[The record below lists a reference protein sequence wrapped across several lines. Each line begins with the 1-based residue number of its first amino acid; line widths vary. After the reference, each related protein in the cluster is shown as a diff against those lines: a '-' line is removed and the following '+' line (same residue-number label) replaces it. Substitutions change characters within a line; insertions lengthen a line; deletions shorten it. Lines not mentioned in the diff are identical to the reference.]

1 MIIFLLKWEE
11 TWKHKRKVEKL
22 QNDHN
27 ADKSSVTENNTKYNV
42 SD

>member
-11 TWKHKRKVEKL
+11 IWKYKRKVEKL
-22 QNDHN
+22 QNDYN
-27 ADKSSVTENNTKYNV
+27 VDKLSVIENNIKYNV